1 MRSYARGGSPK
12 RSGLDAD
19 TGLAPGRCTH
29 ADITLTLHMPKPGL
43 LASQAGDLLLADL
56 GIPASVTKRA
66 GAVAPSYGLGFVT
79 ELRRVQG
86 S

>member
-12 RSGLDAD
+12 RSGLDAA

>member
-1 MRSYARGGSPK
+1 VAS
-12 RSGLDAD
+12 
-19 TGLAPGRCTH
+19 
-29 ADITLTLHMPKPGL
+29 MPIPGL

-66 GAVAPSYGLGFVT
+66 AAVAPSYGLGFVT